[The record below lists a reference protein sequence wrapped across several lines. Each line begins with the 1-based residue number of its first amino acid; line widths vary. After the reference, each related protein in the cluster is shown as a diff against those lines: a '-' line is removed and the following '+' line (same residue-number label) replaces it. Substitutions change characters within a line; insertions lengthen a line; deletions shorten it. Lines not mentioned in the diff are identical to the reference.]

1 MSRATDYA
9 FDIPVHLRGSSGAL
23 IRTVEQAISLLRATL
38 QQRFTIEGLNTLLM
52 LERAAD
58 GCEIDAARQ
67 AFRSW
72 AAHEGLRGARA
83 S

>member
-1 MSRATDYA
+1 
-9 FDIPVHLRGSSGAL
+9 VHLRGASGTP
-23 IRTVEQAISLLRATL
+23 IRTVEQATVLLRAQL

-58 GCEIDAARQ
+58 GCEIDVARR